1 MVIETAIPD
10 LENFLRRMTNDQ
22 EREYRCRLEEL
33 FGRCSVVSKPL
44 DVTMFAI

>member
-1 MVIETAIPD
+1 METVFPD
-10 LENFLRRMTNDQ
+10 LEHFLRRMTNEQ

-44 DVTMFAI
+44 DVAMFAI